1 MRHKKGV
8 LEQTSNGQVSE
19 EEPAGDEG
27 LLGVAG
33 GPVHDVQ
40 VGGVEAQSGGGQ
52 TVSHQVDPQKLD
64 GDQGLGETEGSCQ
77 EATVERQRAGLACS

>member
-1 MRHKKGV
+1 MTLLTANSHI
-8 LEQTSNGQVSE
+8 SE
-19 EEPAGDEG
+19 EQPSGDQG
-27 LLGVAG
+27 LFG
-33 GPVHDVQ
+33 GTGGSVHDVQ